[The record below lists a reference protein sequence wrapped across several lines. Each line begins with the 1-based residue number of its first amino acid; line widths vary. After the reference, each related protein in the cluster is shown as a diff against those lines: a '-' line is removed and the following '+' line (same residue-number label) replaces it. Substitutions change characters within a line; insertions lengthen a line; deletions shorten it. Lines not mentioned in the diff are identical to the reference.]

1 MIGYTDILSQSKITL
16 AGGIDCLRYRLNKRN
31 LTIGKKKSRDR
42 YLRYT
47 GWSETKKSSE
57 EMEIMHI
64 WTHKGFS

>member
-47 GWSETKKSSE
+47 G
-57 EMEIMHI
+57 
-64 WTHKGFS
+64 